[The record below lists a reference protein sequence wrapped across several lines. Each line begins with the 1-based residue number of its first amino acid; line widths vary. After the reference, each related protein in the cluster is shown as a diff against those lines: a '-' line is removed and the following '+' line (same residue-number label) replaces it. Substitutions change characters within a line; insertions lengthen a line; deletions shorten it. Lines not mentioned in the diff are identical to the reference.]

1 MPKAS
6 APLATRMYAPVARG
20 RRAGTKRL
28 GPLVKSLRR
37 ISDASTSHRSPPQHL
52 TTLIKRPSVDGTG

>member
-1 MPKAS
+1 
-6 APLATRMYAPVARG
+6 MYAPVARG

-52 TTLIKRPSVDGTG
+52 TTLIKRPS